1 MIKPILMGM
10 WVCTATM
17 GAAYVGA
24 NWQKPGAGKEKQ
36 EQIEMTPVRTR
47 MISVPVIAEGAIR
60 GYVVAQ
66 FAFTT
71 PAALMKQMP
80 VKPDMFVVD
89 EAFALIYAGEDIDF
103 RQFKKQDLISLSRKV
118 ADNVNKRMGAR
129 VVEDVFIQELNYVPA
144 DKVRGGSQ

>member
-10 WVCTATM
+10 WVSTATM

-36 EQIEMTPVRTR
+36 EHNEMTPVRTR

-103 RQFKKQDLISLSRKV
+103 RQFRKQDLISLSRKV

>member
-24 NWQKPGAGKEKQ
+24 NWQKPGAGKEKP
-36 EQIEMTPVRTR
+36 EHNEMTPVRTR

-129 VVEDVFIQELNYVPA
+129 VVEDVFIQELNYGPA
-144 DKVRGGSQ
+144 DKGRGGSQ